1 MKHAITLAACLILTA
16 CGGGGGADPAAPVPT
31 PAAPIASCAPVVV
44 ALFGDSTLAGADGA
58 IAGQALVADRPAEI
72 LQRQLDARL
81 GAGMAKVVDRA
92 VSGTDSGQLLA
103 GTDGRNQAWP
113 QPLVE
118 TAARVAVLNHGINDM
133 GHGADLATY
142 RQRLQTLIG
151 GAQAAGVRLVM
162 QTQVPQLATGVYGAA
177 WRVEGIK
184 GYAATMRDVATAGGL
199 RLAEVSG
206 FVEGLPGFEAEI
218 PDGVHPTQAL
228 YSRIYAAPVADVVAA
243 EVKALPCKVQ

>member
-1 MKHAITLAACLILTA
+1 MKTPLVLTLSLLLAA
-16 CGGGGGADPAAPVPT
+16 CGGGDGSPQAPASSPAAPV
-31 PAAPIASCAPVVV
+31 SCAPVVV

-58 IAGQALVADRPAEI
+58 TAGQTVVADRPAQI

-81 GAGMAKVVDRA
+81 GVGVATIVDRA
-92 VSGTDSGQLLA
+92 VSGTDSGQLLT

-133 GHGADLATY
+133 GHGADLVTY
-142 RQRLQTLIG
+142 RQRLQTLVG

-162 QTQVPQLATGVYGAA
+162 QTQVPQLATGVYGAP
-177 WRVEGIK
+177 WRVEVIK
-184 GYAATMRDVATAGGL
+184 TYAATMRDVATAGGL
-199 RLAEVSG
+199 RVAEVSG
-206 FVEGLPGFEAEI
+206 FVEGVTGFEAMV

-228 YSRIYAAPVADVVAA
+228 YSRIYAAPVADAVAA
-243 EVKALPCKVQ
+243 EVKAQACKGQ